1 MIPRVN
7 RMIEPVQRFADFVA
21 ERKATLME
29 GSGQAILAA
38 IRAHNATHP
47 REQKSEAAAA
57 ERSSF
62 G

>member
-1 MIPRVN
+1 
-7 RMIEPVQRFADFVA
+7 MIEPVQRFADFVA